1 MGRWL
6 NYRPNDNDIQLASTQ
21 LNWTKCLRWIGEF
34 ERLSVGEM
42 KKKKETNQFCSVLFC
57 LSQKNGFS

>member
-42 KKKKETNQFCSVLFC
+42 KKKRNKSVLLC
-57 LSQKNGFS
+57 AVLSESEKWV